1 MTDKATELARRCAD
15 AMYAD
20 DNASK
25 ALGMT
30 IDDIGPGTATLSM
43 TVTDSMINGHEI
55 CHGGLIFSLADSAF
69 AFACNGYNQVTVAQ
83 HCAISYLAPGRLGDR
98 LTARAVERTRTG
110 RSGIY
115 DVTVTNQDGVV
126 IAEFR
131 GNSRTIK
138 GQLVEEPAAE
148 SKETA

>member
-1 MTDKATELARRCAD
+1 MTDQAIELARRCAD

-25 ALGMT
+25 TLGMT
-30 IDDIGPGTATLSM
+30 IDDITPGCAILSM

-83 HCAISYLAPGRLGDR
+83 HCSISYIAPGRLGDR
-98 LTARAVERTRTG
+98 LTARAVERTRAG

-138 GQLVEEPAAE
+138 GHLVPETAAE